1 MNIINLF
8 IMTLYSSLFILWMIQ
23 KVVEGLRE
31 WKMAQQTVNKISNK
45 YKNKLLSNTT
55 YNANTKHTL

>member
-1 MNIINLF
+1 
-8 IMTLYSSLFILWMIQ
+8 MTLYSSLFILWIIQ